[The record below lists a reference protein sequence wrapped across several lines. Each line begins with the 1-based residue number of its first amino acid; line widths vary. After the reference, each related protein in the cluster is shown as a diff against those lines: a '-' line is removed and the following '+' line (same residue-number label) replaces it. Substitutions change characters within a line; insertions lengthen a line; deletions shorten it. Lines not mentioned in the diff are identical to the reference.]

1 MMHYNNFR
9 RMARTAAVLTAVLVM
24 TFASCTKVDDT
35 LGSNLV
41 PDNQQMK
48 AGYTT
53 LGAKWLD
60 GELNPKQYVQTRL
73 FQTDSII
80 SSNLGTGYMGSMLND
95 TFGLRTAG
103 FMTQYLCYSDV
114 DSGYFGF
121 RPIFD
126 SAQML
131 ITIATYGGDTTKSQT
146 FSVYEITSNKYL
158 TDKPVGPKKTERD
171 TIFYLGFDPAK
182 ENLLGDKLFTF
193 DLGGDKGPATTAV
206 TMEPTQ
212 AGKEFIERLML
223 QKGTVKDDYSIYS
236 KKADSLKLWVD
247 TFKGFYIVP
256 DDETTYG
263 EGAVYATTLDASGF
277 SVYGRN
283 RVEADPTLIKDT
295 LSILYVFYSTK
306 VSTEYG
312 NVSINC
318 ISHDYAKA
326 KPGMGFNPQDAA
338 EDNEDRP
345 LMQQMYVEGMGGV
358 VSEIT
363 FTPEFFE
370 QLETE
375 IAENGDGKDF
385 RTLAFTQARMSIY
398 FSGSNY
404 NWEKLNDVPH
414 LIGQMNA
421 AQTRLGLYTDYK
433 TLTGIIDYNYF
444 YEKNYE
450 ITLNYGGEI
459 NRSRGCY
466 VMDITGY
473 LQELWNSYLEQKKAA
488 GGIDGID
495 WDKVEHRKIYAAPE
509 AYDLY
514 TPKYSVMQGMTP
526 ADLTDKDAPIRIDIA
541 YNLIK

>member
-370 QLETE
+370 QLEME

-488 GGIDGID
+488 GGIDKID